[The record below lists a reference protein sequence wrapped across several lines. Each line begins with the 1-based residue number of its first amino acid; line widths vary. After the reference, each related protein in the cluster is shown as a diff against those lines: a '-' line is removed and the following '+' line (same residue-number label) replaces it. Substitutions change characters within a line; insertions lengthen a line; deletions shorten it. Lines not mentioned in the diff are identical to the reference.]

1 MPENVLYVA
10 GATGYIGREVV
21 KRALKRGYTV
31 HASAR
36 LNSKTELPQHDRL
49 ILDIIQTERAKT
61 TFNIPRGAS
70 VISCISSRTGTAQ
83 DAHNIDYQMNV
94 SLLDC
99 ARVSDAKIFLM
110 LSAICVQKPKLAFQH
125 AKLKFED
132 ALQTSG
138 LKYSIVRPTAYFKS
152 LTGQV
157 KRVKQNRPFLFFG
170 DGTETACT
178 PISKRDLADFML
190 DTVQRPA
197 SWNKILPIGGPQPA
211 LTPADMAAII
221 SKIYNKPT
229 VTRSVSPKLFDI
241 LRTIIAPLRP
251 ISRWAREKSELM
263 NIGKYYATES
273 MLVWDATSGHY
284 DAKRT
289 PSTGQDT
296 FYDHVLKM
304 RETGFVETVDNDTR
318 LF

>member
-31 HASAR
+31 YASVR
-36 LNSKTELPQHDRL
+36 PNSETALPPHDRL
-49 ILDIIQTERAKT
+49 IFDVIQTERDKT
-61 TFNIPRGAS
+61 AFNIPTGAS
-70 VISCISSRTGTAQ
+70 VISCISSRTGTAK
-83 DAHNIDYQMNV
+83 DARNIDYQMNV

-99 ARVSDAKIFLM
+99 AQASDAKVFLM

-138 LKYSIVRPTAYFKS
+138 LNYSIVRPTAYFKS

-157 KRVKQNRPFLFFG
+157 KRVKHNRPFLFFG

-178 PISKRDLADFML
+178 PISKRDLAEFML
-190 DTVQRPA
+190 DTVQQPA

-221 SKIYNKPT
+221 SEIYNKPT
-229 VTRSVSPKLFDI
+229 VTRSVSPKIFDI
-241 LRTIIAPLRP
+241 LRTIITPLRP

-273 MLVWDATSGHY
+273 MLVWDAASGHY
-284 DAKRT
+284 DAVHT

-304 RETGFVETVDNDTR
+304 REAGSVETVDNNTR

>member
-31 HASAR
+31 HASVR
-36 LNSKTELPQHDRL
+36 PNSETALPPHDRL
-49 ILDIIQTERAKT
+49 KFDIIHTERDKT
-61 TFNIPRGAS
+61 AFNIPTGAS
-70 VISCISSRTGTAQ
+70 VISCISSRTGTAK
-83 DAHNIDYQMNV
+83 DARNIDYQMNV
-94 SLLDC
+94 SLLDY
-99 ARVSDAKIFLM
+99 ARASDANVFLM

-132 ALQTSG
+132 TLQTSG
-138 LKYSIVRPTAYFKS
+138 LNYAIVRPTAYFKS

-190 DTVQRPA
+190 DTVQQPT

-221 SKIYNKPT
+221 SEIYNKPT
-229 VTRSVSPKLFDI
+229 VTRSVSPKIFDI
-241 LRTIIAPLRP
+241 LRAIIAPLRP

-273 MLVWDATSGHY
+273 MLVWDAVSGHY

-304 RETGFVETVDNDTR
+304 RETGSVETVDNDTR

>member
-21 KRALKRGYTV
+21 NRALKRGYTV
-31 HASAR
+31 YASIR
-36 LNSKTELPQHDRL
+36 PNSETALPPHDRL
-49 ILDIIQTERAKT
+49 LFDVIQTGRDKT
-61 TFNIPRGAS
+61 AFNIPSGAS
-70 VISCISSRTGTAQ
+70 VISCITSRKGTAK
-83 DAHNIDYQMNV
+83 DAHNIDYLMNM

-99 ARVSDAKIFLM
+99 ARANDANVFLM

-132 ALQTSG
+132 TLQTSG
-138 LKYSIVRPTAYFKS
+138 LNYAIVRPTAYFKS

-190 DTVQRPA
+190 DTVQQPA

>member
-1 MPENVLYVA
+1 
-10 GATGYIGREVV
+10 
-21 KRALKRGYTV
+21 
-31 HASAR
+31 
-36 LNSKTELPQHDRL
+36 L
-49 ILDIIQTERAKT
+49 ILDIVQTERAKT
-61 TFNIPRGAS
+61 TFNIPTGAS

-99 ARVSDAKIFLM
+99 AQASDADVFLM

-157 KRVKQNRPFLFFG
+157 KRVEQNRPFLFFG

>member
-31 HASAR
+31 HASVR
-36 LNSKTELPQHDRL
+36 PNSKTALPQHDRL

-61 TFNIPRGAS
+61 TFNIPTGAS

-83 DAHNIDYQMNV
+83 DAHNIDYQMNM
-94 SLLDC
+94 SLLDS

-138 LKYSIVRPTAYFKS
+138 LTYSIVRPTAYFKS

-178 PISKRDLADFML
+178 PISKRDLANFML

-211 LTPADMAAII
+211 LTPADIAAII

>member
-36 LNSKTELPQHDRL
+36 LNSKTVLPQHDRL

-83 DAHNIDYQMNV
+83 DAHNIDYQMNM

-211 LTPADMAAII
+211 LTPANMAAII
-221 SKIYNKPT
+221 SEIYNKPT
-229 VTRSVSPKLFDI
+229 VTRSVSPQIFDV
-241 LRTIIAPLRP
+241 LRTLIAPLRP

-273 MLVWDATSGHY
+273 MLVWDAASGHY

>member
-36 LNSKTELPQHDRL
+36 LNSKTVLPQHDRL

-83 DAHNIDYQMNV
+83 DAHNIDYQMNM

-304 RETGFVETVDNDTR
+304 RETGSVETVDNDTR

>member
-1 MPENVLYVA
+1 MPENILYVA
-10 GATGYIGREVV
+10 GATGYIGCEIV
-21 KRALKRGYTV
+21 KHALERGYTV
-31 HASAR
+31 HASMR
-36 LNSKTELPQHDRL
+36 PKSKNTLPQNDRL
-49 ILDIIQTERAKT
+49 ILDILRSEGEKT
-61 TFNIPRGAS
+61 IFNVPTGAS
-70 VISCISSRTGTAQ
+70 VISCISSRTGTAK
-83 DAHNIDYQMNV
+83 DAYNIDYQMNM
-94 SLLDC
+94 SLLEC

-138 LKYSIVRPTAYFKS
+138 LNYSIVRPTAYFKS

-157 KRVKQNRPFLFFG
+157 KRVEQNRPFLFFG
-170 DGTETACT
+170 TGSETACT
-178 PISKRDLADFML
+178 PISKGDLAEFIL
-190 DTVQRPA
+190 DTIGQPA
-197 SWNKILPIGGPQPA
+197 SWNKVLPIGGPQPA

-273 MLVWDATSGHY
+273 MLVWDAVNGCY
-284 DAKRT
+284 DAKHT

>member
-1 MPENVLYVA
+1 
-10 GATGYIGREVV
+10 
-21 KRALKRGYTV
+21 
-31 HASAR
+31 
-36 LNSKTELPQHDRL
+36 
-49 ILDIIQTERAKT
+49 
-61 TFNIPRGAS
+61 

-83 DAHNIDYQMNV
+83 DAHNIDYQMNM

-138 LKYSIVRPTAYFKS
+138 LNYSIVRPTAYFKS
-152 LTGQV
+152 LTGQI
-157 KRVKQNRPFLFFG
+157 KRVQQNRPFLFFG
-170 DGTETACT
+170 TGTETACT
-178 PISKRDLADFML
+178 PISKGDLAEFML
-190 DTVQRPA
+190 DAVHQPA
-197 SWNKILPIGGPQPA
+197 SWNKVLPIGGPQPA

-221 SKIYNKPT
+221 SKIYDKPPR
-229 VTRSVSPKLFDI
+229 TRSISPKIFDVLRALF
-241 LRTIIAPLRP
+241 TPLVP
-251 ISRWAREKSELM
+251 ISRWARDKSELM

-273 MLVWDATSGHY
+273 MLVWDAVNGCY

-289 PSTGQDT
+289 PSTGKDT
-296 FYDHVLKM
+296 FYDHVVKM
-304 RETGFVETVDNDTR
+304 RETGSLETVDNDTR

>member
-1 MPENVLYVA
+1 MPENILYVA
-10 GATGYIGREVV
+10 GATGYIGCEIV
-21 KRALKRGYTV
+21 KHALERGYTV
-31 HASAR
+31 HASVR
-36 LNSKTELPQHDRL
+36 LNSKTALPQHDRL

-61 TFNIPRGAS
+61 TFNIPTGAS

-157 KRVKQNRPFLFFG
+157 KRVKQNRPFLLFG

-211 LTPADMAAII
+211 LTPADMAEII

-241 LRTIIAPLRP
+241 LRTIIAPLQP

-289 PSTGQDT
+289 PSTGKDT
-296 FYDHVLKM
+296 FYDHVVKM
-304 RETGFVETVDNDTR
+304 RETGSLETVDNDTR

>member
-1 MPENVLYVA
+1 MPENILYVA
-10 GATGYIGREVV
+10 GATGYIGCEIV
-21 KRALKRGYTV
+21 KHALERGYTV
-31 HASAR
+31 HASVR
-36 LNSKTELPQHDRL
+36 LNSKTALPQHDRL

-61 TFNIPRGAS
+61 TFNIPTGAS

-157 KRVKQNRPFLFFG
+157 KRVKQNRPFLLFG
-170 DGTETACT
+170 DGTKTACT

-211 LTPADMAAII
+211 LTPADMAEII

-241 LRTIIAPLRP
+241 LRTIIAPLQP

-289 PSTGQDT
+289 PSTGKDT
-296 FYDHVLKM
+296 FYDHVVKM
-304 RETGFVETVDNDTR
+304 RETGSLETVDNDTR

>member
-21 KRALKRGYTV
+21 KRALTRGYTV

-36 LNSKTELPQHDRL
+36 LNSKTALPQHDRL

>member
-31 HASAR
+31 HASVR
-36 LNSKTELPQHDRL
+36 LNSRTALPQNDRL
-49 ILDIIQTERAKT
+49 KLDIIQTERDKT
-61 TFNIPRGAS
+61 AFNIPMGAS
-70 VISCISSRTGTAQ
+70 VISCISSRTGTAK
-83 DAHNIDYQMNV
+83 DAHNIDYKMNMA
-94 SLLDC
+94 LLNC
-99 ARVSDAKIFLM
+99 ARASDANVFLM

-125 AKLKFED
+125 TKLKFED

-152 LTGQV
+152 LTGQI
-157 KRVKQNRPFLFFG
+157 KRVEKNLPFLFFG
-170 DGTETACT
+170 DGTQTACT
-178 PISKRDLADFML
+178 PISKRDLAEFML
-190 DTVQRPA
+190 NTVQQPA

-221 SKIYNKPT
+221 SKIYNKPSA
-229 VTRSVSPKLFDI
+229 TRSVSPKIFDV
-241 LRTIIAPLRP
+241 LRTLIAPLRP

-273 MLVWDATSGHY
+273 MLVWDAVSGHY

-304 RETGFVETVDNDTR
+304 RETGSVETVDNDTR

>member
-31 HASAR
+31 HASVR
-36 LNSKTELPQHDRL
+36 PNSETALPQNDRL
-49 ILDIIQTERAKT
+49 VLDIIQIERDKT
-61 TFNIPRGAS
+61 AFNIPKGAS
-70 VISCISSRTGTAQ
+70 VISCISSRIGTAQ

-99 ARVSDAKIFLM
+99 AQASDAKVFLM

-125 AKLKFED
+125 TKLKFED

-138 LKYSIVRPTAYFKS
+138 LMYSIVRPTAYFKS
-152 LTGQV
+152 LTGQI
-157 KRVKQNRPFLFFG
+157 KRVEKNLPFLFFG
-170 DGTETACT
+170 DGTQTACT
-178 PISKRDLADFML
+178 PISKRDLAEFML
-190 DTVQRPA
+190 NTVQQPA

-273 MLVWDATSGHY
+273 MLVWNATSGYY

>member
-36 LNSKTELPQHDRL
+36 LNSKTALPQHDRL

-61 TFNIPRGAS
+61 TFNIPKGAS

-99 ARVSDAKIFLM
+99 AQASDADVFLM

-178 PISKRDLADFML
+178 PISKGDLAEFIL
-190 DTVQRPA
+190 DTIGEPA
-197 SWNKILPIGGPQPA
+197 SWNKVLPIGGPKPA

-229 VTRSVSPKLFDI
+229 RTRSISPKLFDI

>member
-1 MPENVLYVA
+1 
-10 GATGYIGREVV
+10 
-21 KRALKRGYTV
+21 
-31 HASAR
+31 
-36 LNSKTELPQHDRL
+36 
-49 ILDIIQTERAKT
+49 
-61 TFNIPRGAS
+61 
-70 VISCISSRTGTAQ
+70 
-83 DAHNIDYQMNV
+83 
-94 SLLDC
+94 
-99 ARVSDAKIFLM
+99 M

-138 LKYSIVRPTAYFKS
+138 LNYAIVRPTAYFKS

-178 PISKRDLADFML
+178 PISKRDLAEFML
-190 DTVQRPA
+190 DTVQQPA

-221 SKIYNKPT
+221 SKIYDKPT
-229 VTRSVSPKLFDI
+229 VTRSVSPKIFDI

-273 MLVWDATSGHY
+273 MLVWDAASGHY

-304 RETGFVETVDNDTR
+304 RETGSVETVDNDTR

>member
-36 LNSKTELPQHDRL
+36 LNSKTVLPQHDRL

-83 DAHNIDYQMNV
+83 DAHNIDYQMNM

>member
-1 MPENVLYVA
+1 MPENELYVA

-36 LNSKTELPQHDRL
+36 LNSKTALPQHDRL

-61 TFNIPRGAS
+61 TFNIPTGAS

-99 ARVSDAKIFLM
+99 AQASDADVFLM
-110 LSAICVQKPKLAFQH
+110 LSAICVQKPKLPFQH

-221 SKIYNKPT
+221 SKIYDKPT
-229 VTRSVSPKLFDI
+229 RTRSISPKIFDV
-241 LRTIIAPLRP
+241 LRTLFTPLAPM
-251 ISRWAREKSELM
+251 SRWAREKSELM

-273 MLVWDATSGHY
+273 MLVWDAVNGCY
-284 DAKRT
+284 DAKHT

-296 FYDHVLKM
+296 FYDHVVKM
-304 RETGFVETVDNDTR
+304 RETGSLETVDNDTR

>member
-1 MPENVLYVA
+1 MPENILYVA
-10 GATGYIGREVV
+10 GATGYIGCEIV
-21 KRALKRGYTV
+21 KQALERGYTV
-31 HASAR
+31 HASVR
-36 LNSKTELPQHDRL
+36 PTSKNALPQNDRL
-49 ILDIIQTERAKT
+49 ILDILQSEGKKT
-61 TFNIPRGAS
+61 IFNVPTGAS
-70 VISCISSRTGTAQ
+70 VISCISSRKGTAK
-83 DAHNIDYQMNV
+83 DAYNIDYQMNM

-138 LKYSIVRPTAYFKS
+138 LNYSIVRPTAYFKS
-152 LTGQV
+152 LTGQI
-157 KRVKQNRPFLFFG
+157 KRVQQNRPFLFFG
-170 DGTETACT
+170 TGTETACT
-178 PISKRDLADFML
+178 PISKRDLAEFML
-190 DTVQRPA
+190 DTIGEPA
-197 SWNKILPIGGPQPA
+197 SWNKVLPIGGPQPA

-221 SKIYNKPT
+221 SKIYDKPT
-229 VTRSVSPKLFDI
+229 RTRSISPKIFDVLRALF
-241 LRTIIAPLRP
+241 TPLVP

-273 MLVWDATSGHY
+273 MLVWDTTSGHY

>member
-21 KRALKRGYTV
+21 KLALKRGYTV
-31 HASAR
+31 HASVR
-36 LNSKTELPQHDRL
+36 LNSKTALPQHDRL

-61 TFNIPRGAS
+61 TFNIPKGAS

-99 ARVSDAKIFLM
+99 AQASDADVFLM

-178 PISKRDLADFML
+178 PISKGDLAEFIL
-190 DTVQRPA
+190 DTIGEPA
-197 SWNKILPIGGPQPA
+197 SWNKVLPIGGPKPA

-229 VTRSVSPKLFDI
+229 RTRSISPKLFDI

>member
-36 LNSKTELPQHDRL
+36 LNSKTALPQHDRL

-61 TFNIPRGAS
+61 TFNIPTGAS

-99 ARVSDAKIFLM
+99 AQASDADVFLM

-138 LKYSIVRPTAYFKS
+138 LTYSIVRPTAYFKS

-157 KRVKQNRPFLFFG
+157 ARVKQNRPFLFFG

-229 VTRSVSPKLFDI
+229 LTKSVSPKLFDV
-241 LRTIIAPLRP
+241 LRTLIAPLRP

>member
-31 HASAR
+31 HASVR
-36 LNSKTELPQHDRL
+36 LNSETALPQNDRL
-49 ILDIIQTERAKT
+49 ILDIIQTERDET
-61 TFNIPRGAS
+61 EFNIPMRAS
-70 VISCISSRTGTAQ
+70 VISCISSRTGTDK

-94 SLLDC
+94 SLLNC
-99 ARVSDAKIFLM
+99 ARASDANVFLM
-110 LSAICVQKPKLAFQH
+110 LSAICVQKPKLAFQY

-138 LKYSIVRPTAYFKS
+138 LNYSIVRPTAYFKS

-157 KRVKQNRPFLFFG
+157 KRVEKNRPFLFFG

-178 PISKRDLADFML
+178 PISKRDLAEFML
-190 DTVQRPA
+190 DTIHEHS

-229 VTRSVSPKLFDI
+229 VTRSVSPKIFDI

-273 MLVWDATSGHY
+273 MLVWDATNGNY
-284 DAKRT
+284 DAERT

-304 RETGFVETVDNDTR
+304 RETGSVETVDNDTR

>member
-1 MPENVLYVA
+1 VNEQMPENVLYVA

-36 LNSKTELPQHDRL
+36 LNSKTALPQHDRL

-61 TFNIPRGAS
+61 TFNIPTGAS

-99 ARVSDAKIFLM
+99 AQASDADVFLM

-157 KRVKQNRPFLFFG
+157 KRVEQNRPFLFFG

-197 SWNKILPIGGPQPA
+197 SWNKILPIGGPQPCA
-211 LTPADMAAII
+211 
-221 SKIYNKPT
+221 N
-229 VTRSVSPKLFDI
+229 
-241 LRTIIAPLRP
+241 
-251 ISRWAREKSELM
+251 ARGYGGDYFQNL
-263 NIGKYYATES
+263 
-273 MLVWDATSGHY
+273 
-284 DAKRT
+284 
-289 PSTGQDT
+289 
-296 FYDHVLKM
+296 
-304 RETGFVETVDNDTR
+304 
-318 LF
+318 

>member
-31 HASAR
+31 HASVR
-36 LNSKTELPQHDRL
+36 LNSKTALPHHDRL
-49 ILDIIQTERAKT
+49 ILDILQSEGEKT
-61 TFNIPRGAS
+61 IFNVPTGAS
-70 VISCISSRTGTAQ
+70 VISCISSRTGIAK
-83 DAHNIDYQMNV
+83 DAYNIDYQMNM

>member
-1 MPENVLYVA
+1 V
-10 GATGYIGREVV
+10 
-21 KRALKRGYTV
+21 
-31 HASAR
+31 R
-36 LNSKTELPQHDRL
+36 LNSKTALPQHDRL

-61 TFNIPRGAS
+61 TFNIPKGAS

-99 ARVSDAKIFLM
+99 AQASDADVFLM

-178 PISKRDLADFML
+178 PISKGDLAEFIL
-190 DTVQRPA
+190 DTIGEPA
-197 SWNKILPIGGPQPA
+197 SWNKVLPIGGPKPA

-221 SKIYNKPT
+221 SKIYDKPI
-229 VTRSVSPKLFDI
+229 VTRSISPKIFDVLRALF
-241 LRTIIAPLRP
+241 TPLVP
-251 ISRWAREKSELM
+251 MSRWAREKSELM

-273 MLVWDATSGHY
+273 MLVWDAVNGCY
-284 DAKRT
+284 DAKHT

-296 FYDHVLKM
+296 FYDHVVKM
-304 RETGFVETVDNDTR
+304 RETGSLETVDNDTR

>member
-31 HASAR
+31 HASVR
-36 LNSKTELPQHDRL
+36 SNSETALPQNDRL
-49 ILDIIQTERAKT
+49 IFDIIQTERDKT
-61 TFNIPRGAS
+61 AFNIPMGAS
-70 VISCISSRTGTAQ
+70 VISCISSRTGTPK
-83 DAHNIDYQMNV
+83 DAHNIDYQMNM
-94 SLLDC
+94 SLLNC
-99 ARVSDAKIFLM
+99 ARTSDAKVFLM

-138 LKYSIVRPTAYFKS
+138 LNYSIVRPTAYFKS

-178 PISKRDLADFML
+178 PISKRDLAEFIL
-190 DTVQRPA
+190 DTIHEPL

-211 LTPADMAAII
+211 LTPADMATII

-229 VTRSVSPKLFDI
+229 VTRSVSPKIFDV
-241 LRTIIAPLRP
+241 LRTLIAPLRP
-251 ISRWAREKSELM
+251 MSRWAREKSELM

-273 MLVWDATSGHY
+273 MLVWDAVNDHY
-284 DAKRT
+284 DAERT

-304 RETGFVETVDNDTR
+304 HETGSVETVDNDTR

>member
-31 HASAR
+31 HASVR
-36 LNSKTELPQHDRL
+36 LNSRTALPQNDRL
-49 ILDIIQTERAKT
+49 KLDIIQTERDKT
-61 TFNIPRGAS
+61 AFNIPMGAS
-70 VISCISSRTGTAQ
+70 VISCISSRTGTAK
-83 DAHNIDYQMNV
+83 DARNIDYQMNV
-94 SLLDC
+94 SLLNC
-99 ARVSDAKIFLM
+99 ARASDANVFLM

-132 ALQTSG
+132 TLQTSG
-138 LKYSIVRPTAYFKS
+138 LNYSIVRPTAYFKS

-178 PISKRDLADFML
+178 PISKRDLAEFIL
-190 DTVQRPA
+190 DTVQQPV

-211 LTPADMAAII
+211 LTPADMASII
-221 SKIYNKPT
+221 SDIYNKPKI
-229 VTRSVSPKLFDI
+229 TRSVSPRIFDI
-241 LRTIIAPLRP
+241 LRGVFAPLAP

-273 MLVWDATSGHY
+273 MLVWDAVNGRY
-284 DAKRT
+284 DAERT

-296 FYDHVLKM
+296 FYDHVVKM
-304 RETGFVETVDNDTR
+304 RKTGSVETVDNDTR

>member
-31 HASAR
+31 HASVR
-36 LNSKTELPQHDRL
+36 PNSETALPPHDRL
-49 ILDIIQTERAKT
+49 IFDVIQTERDKT
-61 TFNIPRGAS
+61 AFNIPTGAS
-70 VISCISSRTGTAQ
+70 VISCISSRTGTAK

-99 ARVSDAKIFLM
+99 AQASDANVFLM

-132 ALQTSG
+132 TLQTSG
-138 LKYSIVRPTAYFKS
+138 LNYAIVRPTAYFKS

-190 DTVQRPA
+190 DTVQQPA

-211 LTPADMAAII
+211 LTPADMAVII
-221 SKIYNKPT
+221 SEIYNKPT
-229 VTRSVSPKLFDI
+229 VTRSVSPKIFDI

-273 MLVWDATSGHY
+273 MLVWDAASGHY

-304 RETGFVETVDNDTR
+304 RETGSVETVDNDTR

>member
-10 GATGYIGREVV
+10 GATGYIGREIV

-31 HASAR
+31 HASVR
-36 LNSKTELPQHDRL
+36 PNSKAALPHNDRL
-49 ILDIIQTERAKT
+49 IFDVIQAERDKT
-61 TFNIPRGAS
+61 AFNIPTGAS
-70 VISCISSRTGTAQ
+70 VISCISSRTGTAK
-83 DAHNIDYQMNV
+83 DAHNIDYQMNMA
-94 SLLDC
+94 LLNY
-99 ARVSDAKIFLM
+99 ARASDANVFLM

-138 LKYSIVRPTAYFKS
+138 LQYSIVRPTAYFKS
-152 LTGQV
+152 LTGQI
-157 KRVKQNRPFLFFG
+157 KRVEKNLPFLFFG

-178 PISKRDLADFML
+178 PISKRDLAEFIL
-190 DTVQRPA
+190 NTVQQPA

-211 LTPADMAAII
+211 LTPANMAAII
-221 SKIYNKPT
+221 SEIYNKPT
-229 VTRSVSPKLFDI
+229 VTRSVSPQIFDV
-241 LRTIIAPLRP
+241 LRTLIAPLRP

-273 MLVWDATSGHY
+273 MLVWDAASGHY

-304 RETGFVETVDNDTR
+304 RETGSVETVDNDTR

>member
-36 LNSKTELPQHDRL
+36 LNSKTALPQHDRL

-61 TFNIPRGAS
+61 TFNIPTGAS

-83 DAHNIDYQMNV
+83 DAHNIDYQMNM
-94 SLLDC
+94 SLLDS

-138 LKYSIVRPTAYFKS
+138 LTYSIVRPTAYFKS

-170 DGTETACT
+170 NGTETACT

-273 MLVWDATSGHY
+273 MLVWDATSGQY

-304 RETGFVETVDNDTR
+304 CETGFVEIVDNDTR